1 MFEYELHQIRSA
13 ELIREA
19 QNHRLVREALR
30 LRRNARN
37 ARKAAAGPPDT
48 EGQSASHSN
57 RPRRP
62 RFARAA

>member
-19 QNHRLVREALR
+19 QNHRLVQEALR
-30 LRRNARN
+30 GRRAAR
-37 ARKAAAGPPDT
+37 RAAARESAQHES
-48 EGQSASHSN
+48 EGQGHTK
-57 RPRRP
+57 RPRRN